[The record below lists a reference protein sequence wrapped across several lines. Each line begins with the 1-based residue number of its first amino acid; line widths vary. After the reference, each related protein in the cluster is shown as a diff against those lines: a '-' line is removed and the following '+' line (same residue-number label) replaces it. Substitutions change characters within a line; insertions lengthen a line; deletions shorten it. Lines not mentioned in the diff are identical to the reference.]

1 MKGKLVVVAAA
12 VLLAAAACSSSK
24 SSGSA
29 TSPTSG
35 GGSSQTSG
43 GGSGG
48 GKTYTI
54 GLLTDVTGPGASSS
68 KSSVQGVQAGIAQ
81 AEKEGY
87 HIKMVVADTAT
98 SPAQALSGAQ
108 KLVTQDHVFA
118 VIAISGVTF
127 AAAPYLTSHG
137 IPVLG
142 AAQDGPEWI
151 TSKNM
156 FSVYGPLDL
165 SQVSTTFGAFMKL
178 AGGTNLGQIGYSIS
192 PSSAMSAKGNAVSAQ
207 HAGLKV
213 GYLNANFPF
222 GGTNVGPVVLA
233 MKSAGVDAINGSVV
247 PATVFALAA
256 GLKQQGVSIKVTLMP
271 TGYGADL
278 TEGGP
283 DAAASAQGMYFYIA
297 FQPVEMQTAATKQF
311 QSALSSVGVHVIPG
325 QGMYLGYASIDMLL
339 RGLKVAGNDPSQA
352 AFITALNGIHD
363 FDAWGLLGT
372 HTLDLAQRTGI
383 VSGPGNCNYFV
394 KYVGSTFQLVQGAT
408 PLCGTTI
415 PGAKVSANS

>member
-1 MKGKLVVVAAA
+1 VAVAVVA
-12 VLLAAAACSSSK
+12 LLAAAACGSSK
-24 SSGSA
+24 KSGSA
-29 TSPTSG
+29 TST
-35 GGSSQTSG
+35 TSG
-43 GGSGG
+43 GGSGQ
-48 GKTYTI
+48 GKTYTV

-68 KSSVQGVQAGIAQ
+68 KSSVQGVQAGIAEAQ
-81 AEKEGY
+81 KEGY

-98 SPAQALSGAQ
+98 SPSQALSGAQ

-127 AAAPYLTSHG
+127 AAAPYLTQHG

-151 TSKNM
+151 TSPNM

-165 SQVSTTFGAFMKL
+165 SMVSTTFGNFMKL

-192 PSSAMSAKGNAVSAQ
+192 PSSAMSAKGNAISAQ

-213 GYLNANFPF
+213 GYLNTSFPF

-233 MKSAGVDAINGSVV
+233 MKAAGVDAINGSVV

-256 GLKQQGVSIKVTLMP
+256 GLQQQGVNLKVTLMP

-283 DAAASAQGMYFYIA
+283 DAARAAQGMYFYLA

-325 QGMYLGYASIDMLL
+325 QGMYLGYASINMFL
-339 RGLKVAGNDPSQA
+339 RGLKGAGSNPSQA
-352 AFITALNGIHD
+352 DFITALNGVHD

-372 HTLDLAQRTGI
+372 HTLDLAQRHGI

-394 KYVGSTFQLVQGAT
+394 KYVGSQFQLVSGAT

-415 PGAKVSANS
+415 PGAKVSASS

>member
-1 MKGKLVVVAAA
+1 VLLRKNGKLLAVAAA
-12 VLLAAAACSSSK
+12 VLLVAAACNSSK
-24 SSGSA
+24 SNGSS
-29 TSPTSG
+29 TSPTTG
-35 GGSSQTSG
+35 GGSS
-43 GGSGG
+43 G
-48 GKTYTI
+48 GKTYTV

-81 AEKEGY
+81 AQKEGY
-87 HIKMVVADTAT
+87 HVKMVVADTAT

-151 TSKNM
+151 TSQNM

-165 SQVSTTFGAFMKL
+165 SMVSTTFGSFMHL
-178 AGGTNLGQIGYSIS
+178 SGGTNLGQIGYSIS

-233 MKSAGVDAINGSVV
+233 MKAAGVDAINGSVV
-247 PATVFALAA
+247 PATVFALAQ
-256 GLKQQGVSIKVTLMP
+256 GLAQQGVKLKVTLMP

-283 DAAASAQGMYFYIA
+283 DAATAAQGMYFYLA

-311 QSALSSVGVHVIPG
+311 QSALSSVGVHIVPG

-339 RGLKVAGNDPSQA
+339 RGLKAAGNNPSQA
-352 AFITALNGIHD
+352 AFITALNSVHD
-363 FDAWGLLGT
+363 YDAWGLLGT
-372 HTLDLAQRTGI
+372 HTLDLAQRHGI

-394 KYVGSTFQLVQGAT
+394 QYEGSVFKLVPNAT
-408 PLCGTTI
+408 PLCGTVI
-415 PGAKVSANS
+415 PGVKISANS

>member
-1 MKGKLVVVAAA
+1 VSLRKNGKLLAVAAA
-12 VLLAAAACSSSK
+12 VLLVAAACNSSK
-24 SSGSA
+24 SNGSSS
-29 TSPTSG
+29 SPTTG
-35 GGSSQTSG
+35 GGSS
-43 GGSGG
+43 G
-48 GKTYTI
+48 GKTYTV
-54 GLLTDVTGPGASSS
+54 GLLTDVTGLGASSS

-81 AEKEGY
+81 AQKEGY

-98 SPAQALSGAQ
+98 SPQQALSGAQ

-151 TSKNM
+151 TSPNM

-165 SQVSTTFGAFMKL
+165 SMVSTTFGNFMKL

-192 PSSAMSAKGNAVSAQ
+192 PSSAMSAKGNAVSAK

-213 GYLNANFPF
+213 GYLNTSFPF

-233 MKSAGVDAINGSVV
+233 MKAAGVDAINGSVV

-256 GLKQQGVSIKVTLMP
+256 GLAQQGVKLKVTLMP

-283 DAAASAQGMYFYIA
+283 DAATAAQGMYFYLA

-311 QSALSSVGVHVIPG
+311 QSALSSVGVHIVPG

-339 RGLKVAGNDPSQA
+339 RGLKAAGNNPSQA
-352 AFITALNGIHD
+352 AFITALNGVHD

-372 HTLDLAQRTGI
+372 HTLDLAQRHGI

-394 KYVGSTFQLVQGAT
+394 QYEGTVFKLVPGAT

-415 PGAKVSANS
+415 PGVKVSATS